1 MAENTE
7 FKAIT
12 TQEEFDAAIKSRL
25 ERCKTSTTEEVT
37 KKFEGYISPDDLSA
51 KTAESQKQID
61 DLNAQ
66 LKIRDGSIA
75 DLNAKVKAYETSSVK
90 LRVAHESGIPYELA
104 DKLSGDT
111 EEDIRKDAQTFS
123 KYLGHTNN
131 KPAPLATTETSGSS
145 SRESELRNG
154 LRKTLAKMEGE

>member
-37 KKFEGYISPDDLSA
+37 KKFEGYISPEDLNS

-90 LRVAHESGIPYELA
+90 LRIAHESGIPYELA

-145 SRESELRNG
+145 QESGLRLG

>member
-1 MAENTE
+1 MSDFTP
-7 FKAIT
+7 IT

-37 KKFEGYISPDDLSA
+37 KKYEGYISPDDLSA

-90 LRVAHESGIPYELA
+90 LRIAHESGIPYELA

-145 SRESELRNG
+145 QESGLRLG